1 MRGLGLGITGS
12 GFHPAIVRAHC
23 RAMALSS
30 ISGNRRRNSTA
41 ADNSPS
47 RSKMSRMAAASSS
60 VTTNIPIEWD
70 GRAKSTRKQPKSGDR
85 RHSPP
90 VMYCTISLT
99 QSESTRPPAQKSQES
114 WVILSPDTKLA
125 FFADGAPSPR
135 FQLPHRTELTPWR
148 TPPRQCDAGRSAA
161 RTRHLCRFRPR
172 THPAPPAIAALPR
185 RSDHGRSR

>member
-85 RHSPP
+85 RHNPP
-90 VMYCTISLT
+90 VSCRLT
-99 QSESTRPPAQKSQES
+99 PNSPFSRMAHLRRASDCRTGPSSPRGELRRGNAMQDGAQRERG
-114 WVILSPDTKLA
+114 I
-125 FFADGAPSPR
+125 FADFGLER
-135 FQLPHRTELTPWR
+135 ILRRLP
-148 TPPRQCDAGRSAA
+148 
-161 RTRHLCRFRPR
+161 
-172 THPAPPAIAALPR
+172 
-185 RSDHGRSR
+185 